1 MRRNPFLLRHWRLS
15 SNFPLL
21 THVPC
26 ELFYFSFFLVF
37 ERSIF
42 LIYQDR
48 RRGLPETKTQ
58 PDMCSKELSPTDSW
72 ADVALGFPLFASCCI
87 LTIPPNTQALQRD
100 RNYWDHGKMSHN
112 WTTCTPPLSS
122 YSSAPSIIS
131 PPVPLQSTHFVHA
144 NVVAYNHLIVFGY
157 KKRLELVDL
166 GQMGMDD
173 NKTGGTM
180 RNIKRRHF
188 HDPWDFFF
196 FFSGFSIVTSATLL
210 HRLSGM
216 VDTIP
221 TGGTTP
227 LTSWWTRSNVAKA
240 TFPHLLRLVAE
251 DALWRVRWPLSVTLL
266 KSLQRKPWP
275 THLTA
280 LSNVMHERPKL

>member
-1 MRRNPFLLRHWRLS
+1 
-15 SNFPLL
+15 
-21 THVPC
+21 
-26 ELFYFSFFLVF
+26 
-37 ERSIF
+37 
-42 LIYQDR
+42 
-48 RRGLPETKTQ
+48 
-58 PDMCSKELSPTDSW
+58 
-72 ADVALGFPLFASCCI
+72 
-87 LTIPPNTQALQRD
+87 
-100 RNYWDHGKMSHN
+100 MSHN

-221 TGGTTP
+221 TGGTTR
-227 LTSWWTRSNVAKA
+227 LTS
-240 TFPHLLRLVAE
+240 
-251 DALWRVRWPLSVTLL
+251 
-266 KSLQRKPWP
+266 
-275 THLTA
+275 
-280 LSNVMHERPKL
+280 